1 MNADTEHPADK
12 NHPIDESQSNSN
24 RVLAQVQALLAEAI
38 QVPAEIVT
46 PDLAFG
52 DLPQWDSLG
61 HMEVMLK
68 LEEEF
73 GVPIDAEMIANLISI
88 SEIVR
93 FLEGGNHGRNRTS
106 H

>member
-1 MNADTEHPADK
+1 MTDD
-12 NHPIDESQSNSN
+12 QLLSN
-24 RVLAQVQALLAEAI
+24 RIQALLAEAI
-38 QVPAEIVT
+38 QVPAEMVS

-73 GVPIDAEMIANLISI
+73 GVTIDADRIAQLINI
-88 SEIVR
+88 PEICR
-93 FLEGGNHGRNRTS
+93 FLEANGHA